1 MALLFRENQHESAGD
16 SFFQLHSTHSGAMCV
31 VGTGK
36 SWLAAFLAGPER
48 STGFTGGFIVL
59 GPSVFRIPISPAQ
72 GQM

>member
-36 SWLAAFLAGPER
+36 GWLAAFLAGPEKG
-48 STGFTGGFIVL
+48 TGFEGGFIVL
-59 GPSVFRIPISPAQ
+59 RPSVFKIPIGPVQ